1 MRARLALAVSRQAV
15 EHREV
20 SLKAKPPEML
30 SASPKGTVPVLI
42 LADGTVIDES
52 LDIMR
57 WALALKDPEGWLV
70 PGAEMDALIAI
81 NDGQFKHHLDR
92 AKYPGRYDDA
102 VEVDHRAAAV
112 DLLLPLEA
120 RLAGTTFLFGA
131 RAALADYALFP
142 FVRQFARIDAA
153 AWVALPLPGL
163 QHWVEQ
169 ISASTLFAAI
179 MKKHPLW
186 QSPLAIAAQSP
197 Q

>member
-57 WALALKDPEGWLV
+57 WALELNDPEGWLV
-70 PGAEMDALIAI
+70 PGAEMDALIAT
-81 NDGQFKHHLDR
+81 NDGAFKHHLDR
-92 AKYPGRYDDA
+92 AKYPGRYED
-102 VEVDHRAAAV
+102 VEAVDHYAAAV
-112 DLLLPLEA
+112 ALIAPLEA
-120 RLAGTTFLFGA
+120 RLSGSAYLLGEQ
-131 RAALADYALFP
+131 AALADYALFP

-153 AWVALPLPGL
+153 AWAALPLPEVQRWL
-163 QHWVEQ
+163 EQ
-169 ISASTLFAAI
+169 ISASARFASI
-179 MKKHPLW
+179 MEKHPLW